1 MYSKEEVERIYK
13 AGKMPDRY
21 YYQLNG
27 KTADENWRDWHS
39 KKQKKVAEYY
49 EKQRQQ
55 KTISAQVEQQI
66 EQELEPLIENTI
78 EELLGG
84 FAKFSG

>member
-27 KTADENWRDWHS
+27 KTAGENWKDQHS
-39 KKQKKVAEYY
+39 KIQKNVAEYL

-66 EQELEPLIENTI
+66 EPLIENTI

>member
-27 KTADENWRDWHS
+27 KTADENWRDQHS
-39 KKQKKVAEYY
+39 KIQKNVAEYR
-49 EKQRQQ
+49 EKHRQQ
-55 KTISAQVEQQI
+55 KDISAELAQQV

-78 EELLGG
+78 DELLGG